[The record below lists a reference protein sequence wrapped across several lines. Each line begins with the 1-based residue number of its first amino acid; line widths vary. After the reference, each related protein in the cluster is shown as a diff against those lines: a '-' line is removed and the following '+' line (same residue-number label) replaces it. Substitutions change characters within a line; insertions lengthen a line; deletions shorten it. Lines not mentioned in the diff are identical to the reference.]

1 MEIKFRAKY
10 KDAKYP
16 HRSIGDWYYGYVSR
30 DRKGNWCIDT
40 FREEYYAVE
49 EKSIGQYTGVK
60 DVNGTDIYT
69 GDILRIISNFEH
81 RKDVQ
86 EQVVTFEKGCFSTD
100 EWMLCDLL
108 HNQKR
113 GEQTF
118 EVIGNVFETEVMHWY
133 NNSIYKGD

>member
-1 MEIKFRAKY
+1 MEIKFRAKF

-16 HRSIGDWYYGYVSR
+16 HRSIGEWFYGYVSR

-40 FREEYYAVE
+40 FHEQYYAVE

-60 DVNGTDIYT
+60 DVNGTEVYT
-69 GDILRIISNFEH
+69 GDILRITSNFPL

-86 EQVVTFEKGCFSTD
+86 EQVVTFEEGYFKTF
-100 EWMLCDLL
+100 EWALFELL
-108 HNQKR
+108 RNQKD

-118 EVIGNVFETEVMHWY
+118 EVIGNVWETEVMNWY
-133 NNSIYKGD
+133 NNSIYKRD